1 MSEHSADSNTIR
13 DGLKHRKEIP
23 PGVALYNARWDPV
36 PLRNFYAGRSAF
48 LILSGP
54 SLNLLNLNRLDQ
66 PGVLTMGV
74 NNSWSVYR
82 PHLWACVDHPRR
94 FIDTG
99 WKDGRILKFAPA
111 SHAALHLGVQGEDGR
126 IRNSAFKAGQMP
138 STLFYRRTN
147 GFDHTRFLRGESVMW
162 GCGNKQADTLGLTGK
177 RSVMLVAL
185 RLLHHLGFRTVY
197 LLGCDFA
204 MSEDRRYAFD
214 ETRTDQA
221 IRNNNSLY
229 DGLRRRFEALRP
241 HFDAEGFRVV
251 NCSPGSALDTFD
263 RMDFADAVEQS
274 ASECSKPVGTRG
286 WYEAIKAVSS

>member
-1 MSEHSADSNTIR
+1 MSEHSADSNAIR
-13 DGLKHRKEIP
+13 DGLKHRREIA
-23 PGVALYNARWDPV
+23 PGVALFNARWDPV

-54 SLNLLNLNRLDQ
+54 SLNLLDLDALRR

-74 NNSWSVYR
+74 NNSWAVFR
-82 PHLWACVDHPRR
+82 PHLWTCVDHPRR

-99 WKDGRILKFAPA
+99 WKDARILKFAPA
-111 SHAALHLGVQGEDGR
+111 SLHGLPLGVQGEDGS

-138 STLFYRRTN
+138 STLFYKRTN

-162 GCGNKQADTLGLTGK
+162 GCGNKQTDTLGITGK

-185 RLLHHLGFRTVY
+185 RLLHHLGVKTVY

-204 MSEDRRYAFD
+204 MSEERRYAFD
-214 ETRTDQA
+214 ETRTEKA
-221 IRNNNSLY
+221 IRNNNGLY
-229 DGLRRRFEALRP
+229 EGLSRRFEALRP

-251 NCSPGSALDTFD
+251 NCSPGSRLDAFE
-263 RMDFADAVEQS
+263 RMDYADAVAQAS
-274 ASECSKPVGTRG
+274 AECSKPVSTRG
-286 WYEAIKAVSS
+286 WYEAVRA